1 MEGSKNNWNE
11 KYLEYIKGFR
21 MIDDDFMKQVFEDK
35 ESAQELLRIVT
46 GNPKLELIKN
56 KTEYVINNLV
66 GKGIR
71 PDVYSE
77 DTENRLYDT
86 EIQRAKIGASRKRA
100 RFNSSMLDATV
111 KNPGKYL
118 ENLPETYV
126 IFITETDVIGEGK
139 SIYHIERMITETGKP
154 FNDGEH
160 IIYVNASTTEES
172 AIGDLMR
179 DFFQTEAEKIKNPVL
194 SDRVKFLKETE
205 KGVSKMCKAMEELRA
220 EAEKIG
226 KERGIMIGEERGIM
240 IGEARG
246 EARGKERGIV
256 IGEARGIRLG
266 RKDERIRSAKTAAR
280 TMREAGVSEEI
291 IHATVARILR
301 KAA

>member
-1 MEGSKNNWNE
+1 MECSKKNMNK
-11 KYLEYIKGFR
+11 KYLEYIKNFR

-35 ESAQELLRIVT
+35 ESAQELLRIIT
-46 GNPKLELIKN
+46 GNPKLKLIKN

-77 DTENRLYDT
+77 DTENRLYNT

-111 KNPGKYL
+111 RSPGKYF

-126 IFITETDVIGEGK
+126 IFITETDVIGKGK
-139 SIYHIERMITETGKP
+139 SIYHIDRTIAETGEM

-160 IIYVNASTTEES
+160 IIYVNTSTTEES

-179 DFFQTEAEKIKNPVL
+179 DFFQTEAEKIKNPIL

-205 KGVSKMCKAMEELRA
+205 KGVSKMCKEMEELRA
-220 EAEKIG
+220 EAE
-226 KERGIMIGEERGIM
+226 MIGEERGIR
-240 IGEARG
+240 IGEVRGEARG
-246 EARGKERGIV
+246 EARGIKI
-256 IGEARGIRLG
+256 G
-266 RKDERIRSAKTAAR
+266 RKDERIRSAKAAAR
-280 TMREAGVSEEI
+280 TLREAGISEDI
-291 IHATVARILR
+291 IHTTVARILK

>member
-1 MEGSKNNWNE
+1 MEKGRKGNMNE
-11 KYLEYIKGFR
+11 KYLEYIKNFR

-35 ESAQELLRIVT
+35 DSAQELLRIIT

-111 KNPGKYL
+111 KNPGRYF

-126 IFITETDVIGEGK
+126 IFITETDVIGKGK
-139 SIYHIERMITETGKP
+139 NIYHIDRTIAETGEM

-160 IIYVNASTTEES
+160 IIYVNAATTEES

-194 SDRVKFLKETE
+194 SDRVRFLKETE
-205 KGVSKMCKAMEELRA
+205 KGVSKCVRQWKN
-220 EAEKIG
+220 
-226 KERGIMIGEERGIM
+226 
-240 IGEARG
+240 
-246 EARGKERGIV
+246 
-256 IGEARGIRLG
+256 
-266 RKDERIRSAKTAAR
+266 
-280 TMREAGVSEEI
+280 
-291 IHATVARILR
+291 
-301 KAA
+301 

>member
-1 MEGSKNNWNE
+1 MECSKKNMNK
-11 KYLEYIKGFR
+11 KYLEYIKNFR

-35 ESAQELLRIVT
+35 ESAQELLRIIT
-46 GNPKLELIKN
+46 GNPKLKLIKN

-77 DTENRLYDT
+77 DTENRLYNT

-111 KNPGKYL
+111 RSPGKYF

-126 IFITETDVIGEGK
+126 IFITETDVIGKGK
-139 SIYHIERMITETGKP
+139 SIYHIDRTIAETGEM

-160 IIYVNASTTEES
+160 IIYVNAATTEES

-194 SDRVKFLKETE
+194 SDRVRFLKETE

-220 EAEKIG
+220 EAE
-226 KERGIMIGEERGIM
+226 MIGEARGKARGEA

-246 EARGKERGIV
+246 EARGIR
-256 IGEARGIRLG
+256 IGS
-266 RKDERIRSAKTAAR
+266 IRSAKTAAR
-280 TMREAGVSEEI
+280 TMREAGIGEDI
-291 IHATVARILR
+291 IHMTVAKILR